1 MSHAASQQVGKTS
14 LLNDLLGRKEF
25 DGKRR
30 ELFEEEDR
38 CVLSSGQIDLF
49 FGQEVAYMDVTGKPI
64 KESIET
70 TLHLTNIVIIHVDC
84 EQVEEDQYFLDK
96 LQKWIVD
103 IKAEDESI
111 KIILILRDANEHC
124 VYNQPDDIRSV
135 IGEGVFED
143 DLAAVIVF
151 EDLRD
156 FNTEERKEMIHVFE
170 K

>member
-1 MSHAASQQVGKTS
+1 
-14 LLNDLLGRKEF
+14 
-25 DGKRR
+25 
-30 ELFEEEDR
+30 
-38 CVLSSGQIDLF
+38 
-49 FGQEVAYMDVTGKPI
+49 MDVTGKPI

-70 TLHLTNIVIIHVDC
+70 TLQLTNIVIIHVDC

-111 KIILILRDANEHC
+111 KIILILRDANEHN

-143 DLAAVIVF
+143 DLAAVITF

-156 FNTEERKEMIHVFE
+156 FNTEERK
-170 K
+170 